1 MYEESPLDRIQ
12 CDLIKIDEN
21 LKSDDAR
28 YNYIFTAVDHHSK
41 KAWAKCLRNK
51 NAESVGRIIGKLFD
65 KIFAQRGEYPKL
77 LHTDNGGEFRNELL
91 KKICTEKGIKQIHGA
106 PYHS

>member
-1 MYEESPLDRIQ
+1 MYLVSFISSCAVCKTKKPGQKIIRKPPSVVMYEESPLDRIQ

-28 YNYIFTAVDHHSK
+28 YNYIFTAVCHHSK

-51 NAESVGRIIGKLFD
+51 NAESVARIIGKLFD
-65 KIFAQRGEYPKL
+65 KIFV
-77 LHTDNGGEFRNELL
+77 
-91 KKICTEKGIKQIHGA
+91 
-106 PYHS
+106 

>member
-28 YNYIFTAVDHHSK
+28 YNYIFTAVCHHSK

-65 KIFAQRGEYPKL
+65 KIFACFKFVTMNNNFKKQLNCFNP
-77 LHTDNGGEFRNELL
+77 NG
-91 KKICTEKGIKQIHGA
+91 
-106 PYHS
+106 